1 MAKKGSE
8 PSKLHD
14 LVHYKKKKEV
24 RRKFLAEGYE
34 MRTMLSANALQ
45 RSRGL
50 NFTRITNVIQSRWR
64 ISRAFVVIRIIRR
77 RGGIIRRRGS
87 LTVRFCKHFGIDI
100 KTMKIIL
107 FCKNNIW
114 AKIRLMDKRF
124 YLTPRSGWGGGR
136 TELTSCDVSTQYCF
150 TKMLRAR
157 LIRTIARSRKSS
169 RTFTT
174 REWSWEHFDVV
185 KYEPVFLRVRLRF
198 FCILSLLLL
207 TLPIGC

>member
-1 MAKKGSE
+1 MISKKVGFHLHDLVSMAKKGSE

-77 RGGIIRRRGS
+77 RGGIIRRRGVGGGFVCGRRCNRCGVD
-87 LTVRFCKHFGIDI
+87 T
-100 KTMKIIL
+100 
-107 FCKNNIW
+107 
-114 AKIRLMDKRF
+114 
-124 YLTPRSGWGGGR
+124 GGGR
-136 TELTSCDVSTQYCF
+136 E
-150 TKMLRAR
+150 
-157 LIRTIARSRKSS
+157 RKTHP
-169 RTFTT
+169 RYNIF
-174 REWSWEHFDVV
+174 RQPR
-185 KYEPVFLRVRLRF
+185 K
-198 FCILSLLLL
+198 
-207 TLPIGC
+207 